1 MKKAWP
7 GLVLVVLMALTVP
20 VYADPTAEKILKAVV
35 KVRAIIPKEARTAS
49 IWELSGKDLE
59 TSTERSGP
67 RVTRALTFL

>member
-20 VYADPTAEKILKAVV
+20 VYADPTAEEILKAVV

-49 IWELSGKDLE
+49 TLGTEREGHG
-59 TSTERSGP
+59 TSNERSGP
-67 RVTRALTFL
+67 RVTRASRLL